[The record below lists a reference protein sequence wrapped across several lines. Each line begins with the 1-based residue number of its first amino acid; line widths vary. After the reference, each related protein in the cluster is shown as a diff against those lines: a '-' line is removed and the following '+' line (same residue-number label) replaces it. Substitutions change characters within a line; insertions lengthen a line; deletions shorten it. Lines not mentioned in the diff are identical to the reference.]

1 VLESHSRN
9 NALPDGGLLRA
20 EEVGQGRVL
29 GDGEGRELEA
39 APGPQE
45 RLAPER
51 AFSPDHGT
59 PDHVGREDQGPEE
72 RREFEVAA
80 RAKPQEIDVLDLRA
94 RAAEVEEV
102 DFAHTAHPRD
112 GPLGQRCPRHHTY
125 VPCLGHGR
133 RVDAHGSSRSQS
145 RPSGHLR
152 RWLSQEPSS
161 GIRVGSPIIRK
172 SSVRFRL
179 RLHDPCP
186 VKPLPKRGGATVSR
200 S

>member
-1 VLESHSRN
+1 MESPSRN
-9 NALPDGGLLRA
+9 KVLPDGGLLRA

-59 PDHVGREDQGPEE
+59 PDHVGREDQRPEE
-72 RREFEVAA
+72 RREFEVAG
-80 RAKPQEIDVLDLRA
+80 RAKPQEIEVLDLRA
-94 RAAEVEEV
+94 SAAEVEEV
-102 DFAHTAHPRD
+102 DVAHTAHPRD
-112 GPLGQRCPRHHTY
+112 GPLGQRRPRHHTS

-133 RVDAHGSSRSQS
+133 RLGAHWSTRSQS
-145 RPSGHLR
+145 RPSGCLG
-152 RWLSQEPSS
+152 RWPSQEPST

-179 RLHDPCP
+179 RLHDSCP
-186 VKPLPKRGGATVSR
+186 VKPLPKRSGATVSR